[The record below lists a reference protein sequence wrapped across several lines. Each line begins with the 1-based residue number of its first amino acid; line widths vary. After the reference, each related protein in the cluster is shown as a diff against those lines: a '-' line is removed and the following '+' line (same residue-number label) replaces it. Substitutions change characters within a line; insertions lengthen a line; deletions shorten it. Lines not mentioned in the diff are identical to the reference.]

1 MTVLL
6 PSFFFRSSSVF
17 ASLQN
22 EEKAEEEQSHDEI
35 ITQLYR
41 SLDIMP
47 ISPVS
52 SIALYF

>member
-52 SIALYF
+52 SIAQCF